1 MDKFKGDCSL
11 CYPGE
16 EKVSGGGIAAGALDE
31 SREKEEKNIHSFF
44 FLLVQSS
51 DS

>member
-16 EKVSGGGIAAGALDE
+16 EKVSGGGIAGAFDV

-44 FLLVQSS
+44 AFC
-51 DS
+51 